1 AATKPASHASQF
13 LELLGKKATHK
24 LPRNGNKTMS
34 INHIKLARLDSF
46 PYTPAATTTILFRLN
61 IKRLDTFIANR
72 SNDSDIGCPINATSK
87 EEVGQNRQKPAFYF
101 SVNLDAAQSKKLVF

>member
-1 AATKPASHASQF
+1 
-13 LELLGKKATHK
+13 
-24 LPRNGNKTMS
+24 
-34 INHIKLARLDSF
+34 
-46 PYTPAATTTILFRLN
+46 LN

-87 EEVGQNRQKPAFYF
+87 EEVRQNRQKPAFYF